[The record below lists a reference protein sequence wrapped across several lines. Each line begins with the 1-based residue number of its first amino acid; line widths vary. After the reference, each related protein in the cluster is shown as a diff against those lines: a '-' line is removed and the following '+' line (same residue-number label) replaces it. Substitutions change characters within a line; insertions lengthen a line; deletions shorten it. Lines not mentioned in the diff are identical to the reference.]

1 MKILIIGFGNMGQ
14 TYASSFTSS
23 GFVNSTDIFVLNRSE
38 VEKKKRFSIDKSNF
52 YTEPSPIIFDVDIII
67 LAVKPQDFSNLAH
80 SIAPFVTKNHILL
93 SVMAGISIQTIQE
106 KLGSNKVLRSM
117 PNIPTQIGQGMTVF
131 CASTDI
137 DRKDLFIV
145 QNLINTTGKSMY
157 VEKEEMIDA
166 ATAVSGSGPAYVF
179 YFMNSMVEAAI
190 KLGFSSSE
198 AEFLVGQTF
207 TGAVQLQNRS
217 KETHQQWIDK
227 VSSKGGTT
235 EAAIKIF
242 NEFNINSS
250 IENGIKAANTRAI
263 DLGK

>member
-1 MKILIIGFGNMGQ
+1 
-14 TYASSFTSS
+14 
-23 GFVNSTDIFVLNRSE
+23 
-38 VEKKKRFSIDKSNF
+38 
-52 YTEPSPIIFDVDIII
+52 
-67 LAVKPQDFSNLAH
+67 
-80 SIAPFVTKNHILL
+80 
-93 SVMAGISIQTIQE
+93 MAGISIQTIQE
-106 KLGSNKVLRSM
+106 KLGSNKVVRSM

-131 CASTDI
+131 CASSDI

-157 VEKEEMIDA
+157 VEKEVMINA

-179 YFMNSMVEAAI
+179 YFMNAMVQAAI

-217 KETHQQWIDK
+217 KESHQQWIDK

-242 NEFNINSS
+242 NKFDTENTINEA
-250 IENGIKAANTRAI
+250 IFAANNRAEE
-263 DLGK
+263 LGK

>member
-1 MKILIIGFGNMGQ
+1 MRVLIIGFGNMGQ

-23 GFVNSTDIFVLNRSE
+23 GFVSPNNIFVLSRSD
-38 VEKKKRFSIDKSNF
+38 VEKKKRFLIDKSNF
-52 YTEPSPIIFDVDIII
+52 YIEPSKIIFDVDIII
-67 LAVKPQDFSNLAH
+67 IAVKPQDFSVLAN
-80 SIAPFVTKNHILL
+80 SINSFISSTHVIL
-93 SVMAGISIQTIQE
+93 SVMAGISLKSLKD
-106 KLGSNKVLRSM
+106 KLGIDKVIRCM

-131 CASTDI
+131 CASKEI

-145 QNLINTTGKSMY
+145 QNLINTTGKSIY
-157 VEKEEMIDA
+157 IDKEEMINA

-179 YFMNSMVEAAI
+179 YFMNAMVESAI

-207 TGAVQLQNRS
+207 AGAVQLQNRS
-217 KETHQQWIDK
+217 KESHQQWIDK

-235 EAAIKIF
+235 EAALEVF
-242 NEFNINSS
+242 NKSNITNS
-250 IENGIKAANTRAI
+250 IEVGINAANKRAI